1 MAKVVTKATVGRDGA
16 KVHLQVAHRIES
28 LLRTMRIIERHE
40 EQLCVVMT
48 EIRSAGAVSPA
59 AGKELR
65 SLLAELPGET
75 YQADLDAV
83 EEALVKVGSV
93 RVAAKAPVKRPA
105 VKAKAR
111 RA

>member
-1 MAKVVTKATVGRDGA
+1 MAKVVAKAAVGKVGA

-28 LLRTMRIIERHE
+28 LLRTMRVIERHE

-48 EIRSAGAVSPA
+48 EIRSAGAVSAA

-65 SLLAELPGET
+65 QLLAELPGEA

-83 EEALVKVGSV
+83 EEALGKLGSTRVGVKT
-93 RVAAKAPVKRPA
+93 AVKRPA

-111 RA
+111 RG

>member
-1 MAKVVTKATVGRDGA
+1 MAKVVAKAAVGQGGP
-16 KVHLQVAHRIES
+16 KVHLQVAHRIEL
-28 LLRTMRIIERHE
+28 LLRTMRVIERHE

-65 SLLAELPGET
+65 SLLAELPAEA
-75 YQADLDAV
+75 YQADLYAV
-83 EEALVKVGSV
+83 EEALGKVGSA
-93 RVAAKAPVKRPA
+93 RVEVKAAAKRPA